1 MALRLDVRPA
11 EPLRAEAALAVAAD
25 ASPEP
30 CGVRDVYWPE
40 QREVVATP
48 VYTGGDIPPGTRLT
62 GPALVDYPDTT
73 VVLRP
78 ALGLVVEPGGNLTIE
93 LED

>member
-11 EPLRAEAALAVAAD
+11 EPLRARVAVEARSEAT
-25 ASPEP
+25 PEP
-30 CGVRDVYWPE
+30 TGSRDVYWPE
-40 QREVVATP
+40 HRAVTATP
-48 VYTGGDIPPGTRLT
+48 VFTGGDIPPGTVLV

-78 ALGLVVEPGGNLTIE
+78 DLRMVVEPGGNLTIE